1 MCGDSM
7 PSFLCRFFD
16 VPVDNL
22 FGEPAILKY
31 IQEEMGLR
39 DIANSVVIVSPDAGG
54 AKRCGTQLLNVPP
67 VFFFLF
73 FFFFCVWRIPLA
85 RTLERAV

>member
-1 MCGDSM
+1 
-7 PSFLCRFFD
+7 
-16 VPVDNL
+16 VDNL

-67 VFFFLF
+67 VFFV
-73 FFFFCVWRIPLA
+73 CVCVCVENASCVDTRDSRLIGW
-85 RTLERAV
+85 